1 MKHIATLIFTLLAV
15 GTLSL
20 SAQEPTAGSNL
31 EELSTPEGVQRAQL
45 TPRSALLCYPTR
57 AQLEDKGE
65 STLLVQLGN
74 WQREEGDGWVSYSTR
89 FKRNYKLD
97 DKEIL
102 LRVEGATGA
111 VGVSVNNKEV
121 GYASSGAGR
130 VEIDLTK
137 SLVPNNNTITITI
150 YGDYAAR
157 AIEPQSENETTELSF
172 QKATILTPPR
182 VSIADIVA
190 RTEFNHKGDGVLH
203 LDVVMQSFLLNSK
216 VYEVYYEILSPE
228 GEKVASGH
236 KPLTTRMLSRD
247 TVDFYVR
254 VPQVKAWS
262 PEEPNLYEVVI
273 YTEHQKRMR
282 EFTSHTIGFRT
293 AALNESGQMV
303 INGTPVE
310 MKNYTIKRTN
320 TAPTLEMLQQI
331 KGEGYNMVTTLAV
344 QPDEF
349 YALCDSVGLMV
360 CCTANIT
367 TPGKDLKTSPSNNP
381 RWKEAYLW
389 RVMESYHSTKLHPS
403 VVMFSL
409 GHDAQNGICLYES
422 YLAMKALE
430 SETRPFVYPDA
441 GGEWNSDL

>member
-20 SAQEPTAGSNL
+20 SAQETTPSSNAEAL
-31 EELSTPEGVQRAQL
+31 AQPEGVQRGQL

-57 AQLEDKGE
+57 AQMEAEKE
-65 STLLVQLGN
+65 STLLIPLKS
-74 WQREEGDGWVSYSTR
+74 WQVKNGDDCASYSAR

-97 DKEIL
+97 DKQVL
-102 LRVEGATGA
+102 LRVEGANGA
-111 VGVSVNNKEV
+111 IGVSVNGKEV

-130 VEIDLTK
+130 VEMDLTK
-137 SLVPNNNTITITI
+137 ALVPNNNTITITI

-157 AIEPQSENETTELSF
+157 DIEPQFKGETTDLCF
-172 QKATILTPPR
+172 QRATILTPPR
-182 VSIADIVA
+182 VSIADFAV
-190 RTEFNHKGDGVLH
+190 RTGFNKRGEGVLN

-216 VYEVYYEILSPE
+216 VYEVYYELYSPE
-228 GEKVASGH
+228 GVKVASGH

-254 VPQVKAWS
+254 IPEVKPWS

-293 AALNESGQMV
+293 AELGEEGEMV
-303 INGTPVE
+303 INGSPVE
-310 MKNYTIKRTN
+310 MKSYTISQTIN
-320 TAPTLEMLQQI
+320 NPTIEELQKI
-331 KGEGYNMVTTLAV
+331 KGEGYNMVTTLAT
-344 QPDEF
+344 QPDTF
-349 YALCDSVGLMV
+349 YSLCDSVGLMV

-367 TPGKDLKTSPSNNP
+367 SPGKDLRSSPSNNP

-430 SETRPFVYPDA
+430 NETRPFVYPDA